1 MSAAEDE
8 QINQGKKKDGARA
21 RARARAFLSATGR
34 RTKLIGE
41 NSHSI
46 ITLVN

>member
-1 MSAAEDE
+1 MSVAEDE
-8 QINQGKKKDGARA
+8 QINQREKKDG
-21 RARARAFLSATGR
+21 ARARAFLSATGR